1 MLFQGEKIE
10 RQTVPEQ
17 VHLIIEAVG
26 KKEHIKSALIS
37 KLPELIVDPVIVT
50 KTVDA
55 KIPKIEATRI
65 QSLKLPKP
73 TPYHIRYFLMPA
85 ACHERLPF
93 DVPGQLCV
101 LVAVRQLP
109 FLDPA
114 EGAGELLEAG
124 LGLVGC

>member
-26 KKEHIKSALIS
+26 KKKHIKSALIS

-55 KIPKIEATRI
+55 KIPKIEATLI
-65 QSLKLPKP
+65 QPLKLPQQ
-73 TPYHIRYFLMPA
+73 TPYHIRQLFMPA
-85 ACHERLPF
+85 ACHKHLPS
-93 DVPGQLCV
+93 DVPGQLCI
-101 LVAVRQLP
+101 LVALRQLP
-109 FLDPA
+109 FLDSA
-114 EGAGELLEAG
+114 EGA
-124 LGLVGC
+124 